1 MLCKTICLVL
11 IFRVYEFWGK
21 FMKEKI
27 LFIINPVSG
36 IGKQKIVEQALEVHL
51 DKQKYDY
58 HIAYT
63 QYAHHAILIS
73 QEAVKNDYDTVVAVG
88 GDGSI
93 NDCVRGLIGSTTKLG
108 IIPAGS
114 GNGLARCLH
123 IPLDVEKAIE
133 VINLNNHRRIDT
145 VNLNNR
151 PYASVAGVG
160 FDALIAKE
168 FTGSRVRG
176 FQTYLKL
183 VLKDYLNYKPKKY
196 TLIVD
201 GEKIEKEALF
211 ISFMNSNQFGYNA
224 IIAPK
229 ASLNDGLLDVVVVKK
244 PPIILTPLVVQMMFF
259 HQMDISPYVET
270 FRARQVKI
278 MNFEDGILN
287 LDGEGIEYNEKE
299 LGFCVEPNNLN
310 VIVPDKKNKQPFL
323 SEKKILDL
331 IKSIIYESPK
341 KEH

>member
-1 MLCKTICLVL
+1 
-11 IFRVYEFWGK
+11 
-21 FMKEKI
+21 MKEKI

-36 IGKQKIVEQALEVHL
+36 IGKQKTVEQAIETHL
-51 DKQKYDY
+51 DKKKYNY
-58 HIAYT
+58 NIAYT
-63 QYAHHAILIS
+63 QYPHHATTIS
-73 QEAVKNDYDTVVAVG
+73 KEAVQEGYSIVVAVG

-93 NDCVRGLIGSTTKLG
+93 NDCVRGLINTKIKLG

-123 IPLDVEKAIE
+123 IPLEVTKAIE
-133 VINLNNHRRIDT
+133 VINLNNNLRIDT
-145 VNLNNR
+145 INLNDR

-168 FTGSRVRG
+168 FTGSKIRG

-201 GEKIEKEALF
+201 GIEIEREALF

-244 PPIILTPLVVQMMFF
+244 PPIILAPFVVQMMFF
-259 HQMDISPYVET
+259 HKMDKSPYVET
-270 FRARQVKI
+270 FRAKEVEVK
-278 MNFEDGILN
+278 NFEDGILN
-287 LDGEGIEYNEKE
+287 LDGEGIEYKEKS
-299 LGFCVEPNNLN
+299 LKFCVEPNDLN

-331 IKSIIYESPK
+331 IKSIIYELPK
-341 KEH
+341 KEE